1 MRVCIPY
8 QKFLL
13 LVLTGQISL
22 CTDSPTATKYL
33 IVSPILKNTYL
44 YGWTCSYNA
53 IFSFCGPCED
63 VDLYIY
69 LLQIYICDNTAAW
82 FVVPVSK
89 TTGRSRFSPTE
100 EKERR
105 DRKWAKY
112 CVYMYLYW
120 PLPLLCVYMC
130 MMCHLPIVCCL
141 NFMYNDWHVSFAI
154 LCKTMELQLCLRWYC
169 PLLISFV
176 IVHVHVFKA
185 KGAQVKATFKLL
197 AFQLLWFSQYLQGCK
212 LCSCFKGL

>member
-13 LVLTGQISL
+13 LVLTGQTSL
-22 CTDSPTATKYL
+22 CTDSPTVTKYL

-44 YGWTCSYNA
+44 YRWTCSHNA
-53 IFSFCGPCED
+53 IFFILWTLWRCWS
-63 VDLYIY
+63 VY
-69 LLQIYICDNTAAW
+69 LPAANMCDNTAAW

-112 CVYMYLYW
+112 CIYMYLYW

-130 MMCHLPIVCCL
+130 MMCHLPIGCCL
-141 NFMYNDWHVSFAI
+141 NFMYMYSDWHVSFAI

-169 PLLISFV
+169 PLLSALSLYMYMYFLFLKPKVHKWKLHLSF
-176 IVHVHVFKA
+176 
-185 KGAQVKATFKLL
+185 
-197 AFQLLWFSQYLQGCK
+197 
-212 LCSCFKGL
+212 